1 MHEANLPI
9 LRCAQCN
16 KPFDRQS
23 TLKRHG
29 YYCRSRKAGAR
40 AIRSRSCIACAKAKA
55 RCDHRRP
62 ECSRCI
68 AKGVDCQYPA
78 VIPDSK
84 DAKSRAPQDD
94 GPLRETIPVFNQ
106 FLETSPINDGD
117 LVLDLDN
124 TLTTTDT
131 EIGNL
136 EALDLLNSD
145 MDFADFLM
153 GSQIIND
160 KVIPVTST
168 MESSSSDLQRSTH
181 SDNQLSLSIPLSLPI
196 WSSRSLIHRPKF
208 KAGTQRIAN
217 LMFHTLKSY
226 PQMMLRPDSLPPF
239 IHPASMLEGF
249 SDNDHMEPLNNCI
262 SLVHMVNS
270 RVRGSRKLFWMNV
283 RMECER
289 ICEEYLRM
297 NKWEIL
303 AAMQA
308 LAIYTIM
315 RLDEGET
322 EYNNFD
328 SLIVKTVIVI
338 ATQHIRNDHTET
350 ALRNSDRESK
360 WQKWIFAE
368 SSRRLC
374 IIYRVIN
381 MLIYFEPAGMC
392 ETHETGLVLAP
403 LPAKKQLWEASDE
416 IAWKMES
423 DRDSKHGSLIDTT
436 ETFSASTVFGLAA
449 NGELVRLDL
458 EQGQYYCHNDGVLLS
473 KAQSFFNNASSSG
486 SKTTANWEDW
496 CAGMDGLGGLVML
509 AASLLE

>member
-1 MHEANLPI
+1 M
-9 LRCAQCN
+9 
-16 KPFDRQS
+16 
-23 TLKRHG
+23 
-29 YYCRSRKAGAR
+29 
-40 AIRSRSCIACAKAKA
+40 
-55 RCDHRRP
+55 
-62 ECSRCI
+62 
-68 AKGVDCQYPA
+68 
-78 VIPDSK
+78 
-84 DAKSRAPQDD
+84 
-94 GPLRETIPVFNQ
+94 FNQ

-289 ICEEYLRM
+289 ICEE
-297 NKWEIL
+297 
-303 AAMQA
+303 
-308 LAIYTIM
+308 
-315 RLDEGET
+315 
-322 EYNNFD
+322 
-328 SLIVKTVIVI
+328 V
-338 ATQHIRNDHTET
+338 
-350 ALRNSDRESK
+350 
-360 WQKWIFAE
+360 
-368 SSRRLC
+368 C
-374 IIYRVIN
+374 
-381 MLIYFEPAGMC
+381 
-392 ETHETGLVLAP
+392 
-403 LPAKKQLWEASDE
+403 
-416 IAWKMES
+416 
-423 DRDSKHGSLIDTT
+423 
-436 ETFSASTVFGLAA
+436 
-449 NGELVRLDL
+449 
-458 EQGQYYCHNDGVLLS
+458 LLL
-473 KAQSFFNNASSSG
+473 
-486 SKTTANWEDW
+486 
-496 CAGMDGLGGLVML
+496 MP
-509 AASLLE
+509 